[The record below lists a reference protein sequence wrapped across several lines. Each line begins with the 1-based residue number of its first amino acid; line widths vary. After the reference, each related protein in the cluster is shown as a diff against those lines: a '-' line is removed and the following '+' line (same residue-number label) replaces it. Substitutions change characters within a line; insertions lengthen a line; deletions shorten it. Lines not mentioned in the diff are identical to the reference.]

1 VTKLK
6 RSREQSSHDLKWS
19 APTSRRLRRLAAAGI
34 ALTFLALPAAAAA
47 AVQVRGVDASSY
59 PTIRATVVT
68 SKVSRT
74 PPVVTENGRPVVGV
88 TAATLA
94 NGTSTVLAI
103 DRSQSMKGQP
113 LAQAVA
119 AARAFVQAR
128 PPGDRI
134 AVTSFATSAKLLTSF
149 SPDSSD
155 ALSALGAIRVD
166 PQQGTT
172 LYDDL
177 VLASQK
183 QSHSPFAGRVT
194 IIVTDGNET
203 QSKSSLEEAI
213 AAARSARTSV
223 YVIAIESPQFNPA
236 PLQEIATQTG
246 GRYFGTHSSA
256 EIAGVYAAIAK
267 ELARTWRVEYVTAA
281 RPGDHIDV
289 AASVP
294 GEGSASA
301 RITVPGA
308 PPTDA
313 GPSKLVP
320 KGAYGP
326 TGPLGIAAVVA
337 FLVLLATLFTFA
349 GLRGSWVRSRISVHI
364 GETRV
369 TSKAARKEKRLEMLA
384 SVFKMTEKL
393 FGKLAIWHRISK
405 MLERA
410 DVPLRTVEFFWI
422 EVAALIVAFV
432 IGTIMGLA
440 IPLVLLLAVVAGSI
454 PYGIVWMKMRKRIRA
469 FEDQL
474 PDMLITIAASLKAG
488 HSFKQGLQ
496 AVVDEGHPP
505 ANVEV
510 KRVLMN
516 ASLGRPMDDALAE
529 MADRVGSANFEFAIT
544 AVTIQRQVGGS
555 LASLFDMVADTV
567 RQRQQFARKIR
578 ALTAMGRMSAYTLIA
593 VPFFI
598 AGAVTVLN
606 RSYMRPLYWTTAGH
620 FLIVLGLVM
629 MGLGSL
635 VLKKIVSFRG

>member
-1 VTKLK
+1 VTKF
-6 RSREQSSHDLKWS
+6 
-19 APTSRRLRRLAAAGI
+19 RLAAAGL
-34 ALTFLALPAAAAA
+34 ALTLLALPAAAAA

-59 PTIRATVVT
+59 PTIRATIVT
-68 SKVSRT
+68 SQVSKT
-74 PPVVTENGRPVVGV
+74 APVLTENGRQVVGV
-88 TAATLA
+88 NATNLA

-103 DRSQSMKGQP
+103 DRSQSMKGKP

-128 PPGDRI
+128 PAGDRI
-134 AVTSFATSAKLLTSF
+134 AVTSFATSPKFLTTF

-155 ALSALGAIRVD
+155 ALSALSAIRVD

-183 QSHSPFAGRVT
+183 QARVPFAGRVT

-203 QSKSSLEEAI
+203 RSKATLEDAI
-213 AAARSARTSV
+213 AAARAARTAV

-236 PLQEIATQTG
+236 PLQEIATKTG
-246 GRYFGTHSSA
+246 GRYFGTDSSA
-256 EIAGVYAAIAK
+256 GIAAVYSAIAK

-281 RPGDHIDV
+281 RPGDRINV
-289 AASVP
+289 AASLV
-294 GEGSASA
+294 GQGSASD
-301 RITVPGA
+301 RITVPGT
-308 PPTDA
+308 PPSDA
-313 GPSKLVP
+313 APSKVVP

-326 TGPLGIAAVVA
+326 GGPLGVAVLVG
-337 FLVLLATLFTFA
+337 FLVLLASLFTLA
-349 GLRGSWVRSRISVHI
+349 GVRGSWVRNRISVHV
-364 GETRV
+364 GESRV
-369 TSKAARKEKRLEMLA
+369 TSKAARRERRSAMMS
-384 SVFKMTEKL
+384 SVFRMTEKL
-393 FGKLAIWHRISK
+393 FGQLALWRRIAK

-422 EVAALIVAFV
+422 EIAAVSVTFFFMLLVGAAKPL
-432 IGTIMGLA
+432 MLLA
-440 IPLVLLLAVVAGSI
+440 LVLAGAAPYFVV
-454 PYGIVWMKMRKRIRA
+454 WFKMRKRLNA

-474 PDMLITIAASLKAG
+474 PDLLITIAASLKAG

-505 ANVEV
+505 ANVEI
-510 KRVLMN
+510 KRVLTE
-516 ASLGRPMDDALAE
+516 AQLGRSMDDALAE

-578 ALTAMGRMSAYTLIA
+578 ALTAMGRMSAYTLVGI
-593 VPFFI
+593 PFLI
-598 AGAVTVLN
+598 AGMVTLLN
-606 RSYMRPLYWTTAGH
+606 RPYMRPLYFTTTGRLAI
-620 FLIVLGLVM
+620 LVGLVM
-629 MGLGSL
+629 ISIGSL
-635 VLKKIVSFRG
+635 ILKKIVSFRG

>member
-1 VTKLK
+1 VTKL
-6 RSREQSSHDLKWS
+6 RF
-19 APTSRRLRRLAAAGI
+19 AAAGL

-47 AVQVRGVDASSY
+47 AVEVRAVDATSY

-68 SKVSRT
+68 SQISRT
-74 PPVVTENGRPVVGV
+74 PPVLTENGQQVVGV
-88 TAATLA
+88 TAANLA
-94 NGTSTVLAI
+94 SGTSTVLAI
-103 DRSQSMKGQP
+103 DRSQSMKGKP

-128 PPGDRI
+128 PAGDRI
-134 AVTSFATSAKLLTSF
+134 AVTSFATSPTFLTSF

-155 ALSALGAIRVD
+155 ALSALSAIRVD

-183 QSHSPFAGRVT
+183 QSRVPFAGRVT

-203 QSKSSLEEAI
+203 RSKASLEDAI
-213 AAARSARTSV
+213 AAARAARTAV

-236 PLQEIATQTG
+236 PLQEIATKTG

-256 EIAGVYAAIAK
+256 GIAAVYSAISK

-281 RPGDHIDV
+281 RPGDRIDV
-289 AASVP
+289 AASLV
-294 GEGSASA
+294 GQGSADDT
-301 RITVPGA
+301 ITVPGPA
-308 PPTDA
+308 PSDPA
-313 GPSKLVP
+313 PSKLVP

-326 TGPLGIAAVVA
+326 TGPLGIAAIVS
-337 FLVLLATLFTFA
+337 FLVLLATLFTLA
-349 GLRGSWVRSRISVHI
+349 GMRGSWVRSRISVHV
-364 GETRV
+364 GETRA
-369 TSKAARKEKRLEMLA
+369 TSKAARKEKRVEALA
-384 SVFKMTEKL
+384 NLFRMTERL
-393 FGKLAIWHRISK
+393 FGKLAVWHRIGK

-422 EVAALIVAFV
+422 EIGAVIVALV
-432 IGTIMGLA
+432 LGTIVGGG
-440 IPLVLLLAVVAGSI
+440 IPLVLALVVIAGSI
-454 PYGIVWMKMRKRIRA
+454 PYVVVWLKMRKRIRA

-474 PDMLITIAASLKAG
+474 PDLLITIAASLKAG

-505 ANVEV
+505 ANVEIR
-510 KRVLMN
+510 RVLTT

-578 ALTAMGRMSAYTLIA
+578 ALTAMGRMSAYTLIGI
-593 VPFFI
+593 PFFI
-598 AGAVTVLN
+598 AGAVTLLN
-606 RSYMRPLYWTTAGH
+606 RSYMRPLYFTTPGR